1 MAASRPSL
9 TSLPITKYHQVYLVL
24 REQLQEGRFAQGLP
38 GELALTQQFGVGR
51 VTVRRALEQLVQEG
65 LIVREAG
72 LGTRPVTPAGAA
84 RKAGSVDGVAASAAP
99 AHPVTRLTGLLE
111 NIVSV
116 SRSTTVK
123 VLDWRSIQASDSLA
137 QVLQVEPGST
147 VRKVTRLRS
156 ALAGPVSYITIYVPE
171 PLIRGFGRRDL
182 GQKPVLQLLEES
194 GIELGRARQTVTA
207 SAANA
212 QVARELDVAVGT
224 ALLSVRRLVY
234 DSADRPV
241 QLLHG
246 LYRPDRYEYQ
256 MELSQ
261 VGGVDARIV
270 AHEMVP

>member
-1 MAASRPSL
+1 MAVSL
-9 TSLPITKYHQVYLVL
+9 PSLPITKYHQVYLVL
-24 REQLQEGRFAQGLP
+24 REQLQEGRFAQGFP
-38 GELALTQQFGVGR
+38 SELALTQQFGVGR

-72 LGTRPVTPAGAA
+72 RGTRPVVPGGVS
-84 RKAGSVDGVAASAAP
+84 RSGSGVAEPGAP

-137 QVLQVEPGST
+137 QVLQVAPGST

-156 ALAGPVSYITIYVPE
+156 AAAGPVSYITIYVPE

-246 LYRPDRYEYQ
+246 LYRTDRYEYQ